1 MVICLQSYYPPDERE
16 EWDGATAPE
25 LTEGLY
31 GESFV
36 SSVSRIESY
45 YSCPF
50 QHYASFGLGLRER
63 TEFTLEAP
71 AIGDL
76 FHAALKWVSD
86 ETMRLGKS
94 WAELTRK
101 NVGSWREQQW
111 RIFLRI
117 SSIEFY
123 CQRTVMFI
131 LNVS

>member
-1 MVICLQSYYPPDERE
+1 M
-16 EWDGATAPE
+16 
-25 LTEGLY
+25 TEGLY
-31 GESFV
+31 GESFI

-63 TEFTLEAP
+63 SEYTLEAP

-94 WAELTRK
+94 WSELTKEECWTIGKR
-101 NVGSWREQQW
+101 
-111 RIFLRI
+111 
-117 SSIEFY
+117 
-123 CQRTVMFI
+123 CC
-131 LNVS
+131 